1 MKGRLNMNQQ
11 KLQEI
16 YPTSSLHSFPTIDDN
31 YLSIA
36 VAHGFLWIPKENLSP
51 SEEKLLQS
59 IANADSA
66 ESVFVE
72 KERHPWYAAL
82 FFNEKAPASKGSF
95 RLIQFEYHTLEKN
108 ELLALQKEMTT
119 ILPHTV
125 DLFFLS
131 GSYGVIVE
139 SFSQEALTSEEL
151 EGLFLALDSDFN
163 TYTRFFCG
171 AFHSFE
177 QNFTQLFHEEEQL
190 FLHALNH
197 STKDKSFDIAKT
209 SILFF
214 AHYKASKSY
223 LLQTLFTEWFN
234 PELIQI
240 ISALWKAQGN
250 ISSAAKEL
258 FMHRNTLQYKVDKFQ
273 EQTKTNLKKMD
284 DLFLCY
290 LLILIFNK

>member
-1 MKGRLNMNQQ
+1 MNQQ

-16 YPTSSLHSFPTIDDN
+16 YPASSLHSFPTINDA

-36 VAHGFLWIPKENLSP
+36 VTHGFLWIPKENLSP
-51 SEEKLLQS
+51 SEEKLLES
-59 IANADSA
+59 MADTDLTNNLQDG
-66 ESVFVE
+66 
-72 KERHPWYAAL
+72 KHDHPWYAAL
-82 FFNEKAPASKGSF
+82 FFNEVIPASKGSF

-108 ELLALQKEMTT
+108 ELLALQEEMTT

-131 GSYGVIVE
+131 KSYGVIVE
-139 SFSQEALTSEEL
+139 SFSEDALSTEEL

-163 TYTRFFCG
+163 NYTRFFCG
-171 AFHSFE
+171 TFHSFE
-177 QNFTQLFHEEEQL
+177 KNFTQLFYEEEQL
-190 FLHALNH
+190 FLHALNVN
-197 STKDKSFDIAKT
+197 TKDKSFDIAKN

-214 AHYKASKSY
+214 AHQDVSKSY
-223 LLQTLFTEWFN
+223 LMQSLFVEWFN
-234 PELIQI
+234 PEFIKI
-240 ISALWKAQGN
+240 ISKLWEMQGN
-250 ISSAAKEL
+250 ISSTAKEL

-290 LLILIFNK
+290 LLILTFNK